1 VARRLSLACLAAIAL
16 AASLQSAPA
25 QSPNGVKT
33 LDPPGAIKAEGT
45 WSLGVRAGDFV
56 FVAGMQ
62 GVDPVTNSLVQDPQA
77 RIVQAFRNLKLIAE
91 SEGAGL
97 KDCVRLTVYVS
108 DLHRY
113 APMVDKAQAEL
124 WGGPPYPP
132 RTMVEVQRLF
142 DDDIVEVDSMFYA
155 PAKK

>member
-1 VARRLSLACLAAIAL
+1 MRHLPLAVVAALLL
-16 AASLQSAPA
+16 AASLGSAHS

-45 WSLGVRAGDFV
+45 WSLGARAGDFI

-62 GVDPVTNSLVQDPQA
+62 GIDPATNKLVEDPQM
-77 RIVQAFRNLKLIAE
+77 RILRAFLNIKTIAE
-91 SEGAGL
+91 SEGASL

-108 DLHRY
+108 DLPRF
-113 APMVDKAQAEL
+113 APMVEKAQSQL

-132 RTMVEVQRLF
+132 RTMVEVKRLF
-142 DDDIVEVDSMFYA
+142 DDDIVEIDSVFYA
-155 PAKK
+155 PVKK

>member
-1 VARRLSLACLAAIAL
+1 MLLRLGLACLTTMAVASGHAL
-16 AASLQSAPA
+16 AQSP
-25 QSPNGVKT
+25 SPNGVRT

-45 WSLGVRAGDFV
+45 WSLGARAGDFV

-62 GVDPVTNSLVQDPQA
+62 GVDPATNKLVADPQA
-77 RIVQAFRNLKLIAE
+77 RIRQAFVNIRHIAQ
-91 SEGAGL
+91 SEGASL
-97 KDCVRLTVYVS
+97 QDCVRVTVYVS

-124 WGGPPYPP
+124 WGKPPYPP

-142 DDDIVEVDSMFYA
+142 DDDIVEVDTVFYA
-155 PAKK
+155 PQKK

>member
-1 VARRLSLACLAAIAL
+1 MLTRAMLFLTVLAVTPSVGLA
-16 AASLQSAPA
+16 QST
-25 QSPNGVKT
+25 SPNGVRT

-62 GVDPVTNSLVQDPQA
+62 GVDPATNALVQDSQA
-77 RIVQAFRNLKLIAE
+77 RILRAFLNLKLIAE
-91 SEGAGL
+91 SEGASL
-97 KDCVRLTVYVS
+97 QYCVRLTVYVS

-124 WGGPPYPP
+124 WGKPPYPP
-132 RTMVEVQRLF
+132 STMVEVQRLF
-142 DDDIVEVDSMFYA
+142 DDDIVEIDRVFYA